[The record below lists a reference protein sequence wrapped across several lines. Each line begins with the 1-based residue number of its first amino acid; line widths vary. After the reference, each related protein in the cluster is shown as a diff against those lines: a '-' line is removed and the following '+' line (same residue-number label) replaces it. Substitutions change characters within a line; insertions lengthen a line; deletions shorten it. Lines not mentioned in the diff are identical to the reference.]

1 MNQSM
6 SVPTS
11 ATPITIMTVDDHQLL
26 RAGLSEAIGSQ
37 PDMRLVAEAVN
48 GLEAIEKFHA
58 TRPDVTLMDIA
69 MPEMGGVDALI
80 AIRNNFP
87 SARIMML
94 TTYSG
99 DVRIRSAIRA
109 GAAGFL
115 LKSTLRRDLF
125 DSIRMV
131 HGGQRRIPM
140 DVAMELA
147 QFPVE
152 NTLSPREIEV
162 LKLAAVG
169 QSNKRICALLE
180 ISEDTVKAHMKSIM
194 AKLEANDRTHAVT
207 IALQRGIIIL

>member
-1 MNQSM
+1 MNQSV

>member
-1 MNQSM
+1 M